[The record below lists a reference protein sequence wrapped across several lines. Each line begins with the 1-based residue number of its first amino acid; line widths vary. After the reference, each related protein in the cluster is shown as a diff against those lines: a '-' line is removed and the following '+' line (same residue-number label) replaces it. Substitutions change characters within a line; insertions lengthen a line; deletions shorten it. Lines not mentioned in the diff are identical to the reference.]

1 MKLTL
6 KILGILLVLILALM
20 VIIPYFFRNQIVER
34 VKEEINK
41 NVNAQVDFTGFNLSL
56 FRSFPDF
63 NFRLT
68 ELSVVNKAP
77 FAGDTLAYIPQLSL
91 TIDLTS
97 VFKGDFEIKKID
109 LEKPLI
115 NLLVTEDGSA
125 NWDIAPESDED
136 VPVADA
142 DDVSS
147 DMLITLRQLTINN
160 GRLIYDDKSLV
171 TYVQL
176 DGLNHKL
183 SGDFSMEN
191 TVLQTRT
198 WIDEVTVFYENVK
211 YLHKIDAELDAPIN
225 ADLKN
230 FIFTFNNSELKLNS
244 FFLLFEGS
252 FAILDN
258 GDYSMMFTYSS
269 KRTNFKD
276 FLSLIPAIYKSKFA
290 DLNTS
295 GNAVL
300 NGNVKGVYGD
310 ESYPGFELNLL
321 VNNGRFH
328 YPELPKSVD
337 EINIQTKVSF
347 QGGSDFDELVVNVH
361 KFSLI
366 LGGNRFGFSLLL
378 RNPISDMYLK
388 GEADGTINLSEIHQL
403 YPLDE
408 GDELKGLITAKM
420 MFEGR
425 MSAIENERY
434 NDFKF
439 MGSLL
444 MEGFRYNAEMLNK
457 PVEITGAQ
465 MNFSPQFVDLVKF
478 NMKMGDND
486 FSATGKVENFIPYTL
501 ADGMLKGNLITNSN
515 YFNVSDLLPESEE
528 TPADETDTTALAV
541 IEIPGNIDF
550 TMQSNFKTLMYDN
563 IKLKNVAGIL
573 LIKDQAVILDM
584 LNMEVLDGSI
594 LISGKYDTKEPANP
608 VADFDMNISNIDIQ
622 QSYNTFGT
630 IEKFAPIAQKT
641 SGKFSAGFKVNML
654 LDNTLMPIYPSM
666 NGGGNLNTT
675 SIIVE
680 DVKAMNKLSDLLR
693 MPDLKRLRLDPVRL
707 SFEFIDGKVH
717 LKPFDVKYQDIN
729 ANIFGW
735 TSFDQLIDFDMVLTM
750 PRSRFGSAANAVL
763 DNLVSEANRLGTN
776 FSLGEKI
783 NVLVKITGTVDD
795 PVVKITPAESSGGSM
810 LDDLRKKAEEEL
822 RKQKQKLEEEARK
835 ELEKR
840 KAEARK
846 KADKIIA
853 DADRQATKIMEE
865 AQKQADAINRTAK
878 ESAGKLI
885 EEAEKQAKNLEED
898 AKKRGPIA
906 EIAGR
911 KAAEQVRSEAK
922 NKSDQLIN
930 EAKTRSD
937 NLLREA
943 GNQSDKVKANA
954 RKEADKL
961 LE

>member
-6 KILGILLVLILALM
+6 KILGILFVLILALM
-20 VIIPYFFRNQIVER
+20 VIIPYFFRDQIVER

-41 NVNAQVDFTGFNLSL
+41 NVNAQVDFTDFNLSL

-63 NFRLT
+63 NFRLSG
-68 ELSVVNKAP
+68 LSVINNEP

-91 TIDLTS
+91 TIDLKS
-97 VFKGDFEIKKID
+97 VFKGDAEIKRIN
-109 LEKPLI
+109 LEKPMI
-115 NLLVTEDGSA
+115 NLLVTEDGTA
-125 NWDIAPESDED
+125 NWDIAPVSDDED
-136 VPVADA
+136 TAAEAGDE
-142 DDVSS
+142 SS

-171 TYVQL
+171 TYVQIE
-176 DGLNHKL
+176 GLKHKL

-198 WIDEVTVFYENVK
+198 LIDEITVYYDNVK

-230 FIFTFNNSELKLNS
+230 FIFTFNDSELRLNR

-269 KRTNFKD
+269 KRTDFKD
-276 FLSLIPAIYKSKFA
+276 FLSLIPDMYMTDFD
-290 DLNTS
+290 DLKTS

-328 YPELPKSVD
+328 YPDLPKSVD
-337 EINIQTKVSF
+337 EINVQTKISF
-347 QGGSDFDELVVNVH
+347 PGGGDFDELVVNVP

-366 LGGNRFGFSLLL
+366 LGGNRFGLSLLL
-378 RNPISDMYLK
+378 RNPISDMFIK
-388 GEADGTINLSEIHQL
+388 GEVDGTLNLSEVHQF

-434 NDFKF
+434 NDFKL

-444 MEGFRYNAEMLNK
+444 MDGFRYNAEMLNK
-457 PVEITGAQ
+457 PVEIKSAQ
-465 MNFSPQFVDLVKF
+465 LNFSPQFVDLVKF
-478 NMKMGDND
+478 NLKMGEND
-486 FSATGKVENFIPYTL
+486 FSATGKVENFIPYAL
-501 ADGMLKGNLITNSN
+501 ADGMLKGNLKTNSN
-515 YFNVSDLLPESEE
+515 YFNVSELLPETEE
-528 TPADETDTTALAV
+528 TPADASDTTALSV
-541 IEIPGNIDF
+541 IEIPANIDF

-563 IKLKNVAGIL
+563 IELKNLEGIFV
-573 LIKDQAVILDM
+573 IKDQALLLDK
-584 LNMEVLDGSI
+584 LNMEVLDGTI
-594 LISGKYDTKEPANP
+594 LMSGKYDTKDPANP
-608 VADFDMNISNIDIQ
+608 TADFDMNINGIDIQ

-641 SGKFSAGFKVNML
+641 SGKFSTGFKVNML
-654 LDNTLMPIYPSM
+654 LDNTLMPVYPSM

-675 SIIVE
+675 SLIVE

-750 PRSRFGSAANAVL
+750 PRSRFGGAANAVL

-776 FSLGEKI
+776 FSLGEKV
-783 NVLVKITGTVDD
+783 NVLVKITGTVNE
-795 PVVKITPAESSGGSM
+795 PVVRITPAESSGGSM
-810 LDDLRKKAEEEL
+810 LEDLRKKAEEEL

-853 DADRQATKIMEE
+853 DADKQAAKIMEE

-885 EEAEKQAKNLEED
+885 EEAEKQAKNMEEE

-906 EIAGR
+906 EIAGK
-911 KAAEQVRSEAK
+911 KAADNVRSEAK

-937 NLLREA
+937 NLVREA
-943 GNQSDKVKANA
+943 RNQSDKIKADA
-954 RKEADKL
+954 RMEADKL